1 MTEPAR
7 TLIRTLTLPFESMR
21 TIYEGSCE
29 VRLYRDDITGQLQ
42 VGKRIDTLGIDKVV
56 AVREAQLLTT
66 IKHPNVVPII
76 VVARVGHDESD
87 DPLMDMI
94 EMIMPYYSRGSVFD
108 AMLAGER
115 FSLGEARRLAIEAL
129 RGAAEVNEQ
138 YGILHRD
145 HKSPNVFLDDEGH
158 ARIGDLGVAVPM
170 EADGTAEAYPS
181 AQLFSPPETFVTGR
195 ASRASEIYQIGLVA
209 FELVNGPFPYAENPM
224 GEVVKRLEKGRRG
237 PRPRDLAYG
246 PHIPRRMRSVINKA
260 IQVDPAARYQSA
272 AEMIDALRRIK
283 MIDWVQTV
291 DDPDRKVW
299 EGASVQ
305 RPDRR
310 YRVEAA
316 ERRKGGWVLSGSQ
329 RVTRWQRIRPDQ
341 IAADPLGAD
350 AAGFF
355 EAMIVAS
362 TRA

>member
-1 MTEPAR
+1 MSEPAR

-21 TIYEGSCE
+21 TIYEGCCE

-42 VGKRIDTLGIDKVV
+42 VGKRIDTLGIDKAV

-94 EMIMPYYSRGSVFD
+94 EMIMPFYSRGSVFD
-108 AMLAGER
+108 AMRRGER

-129 RGAAEVNEQ
+129 RGAAEITEQ
-138 YGILHRD
+138 YRILHRD
-145 HKSPNVFLDDEGH
+145 HKSPNVFLDDDGH

-170 EADGTAEAYPS
+170 ESDGTAEAYPS

-195 ASRASEIYQIGLVA
+195 ASRASEIYQLGLVT
-209 FELVNGPFPYAENPM
+209 FELVNGPLPYEENPM
-224 GEVVKRLEKGRRG
+224 GDVVKRLEKGRRG
-237 PRPRDLAYG
+237 PRPRDLIFG
-246 PHIPRRMRSVINKA
+246 PHVPRRMRSVINKA
-260 IQVDPAARYQSA
+260 IQIAPSARYQTA
-272 AEMIDALRRIK
+272 AEMIDALRRVR
-283 MIDWVQTV
+283 MIDWLQTV
-291 DDPDRKVW
+291 DEPDRKVW
-299 EGASVQ
+299 EGTSIQ
-305 RPDRR
+305 RRDRR
-310 YRVEAA
+310 YRVEAV

-329 RVTRWQRIRPDQ
+329 CVKRWQRILPDQ

-355 EAMIVAS
+355 EAMLVAS
-362 TRA
+362 NKA